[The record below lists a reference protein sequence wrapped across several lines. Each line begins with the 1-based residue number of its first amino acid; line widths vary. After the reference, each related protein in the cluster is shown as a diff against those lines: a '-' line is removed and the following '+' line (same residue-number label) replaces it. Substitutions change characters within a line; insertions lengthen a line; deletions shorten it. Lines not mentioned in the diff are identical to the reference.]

1 MLCKKSCN
9 RSGDEEIMSR
19 WEKSNGVTFT
29 KKEDMDI
36 DSFKKAV
43 DGIDDWFVNE
53 LKSAGYDDAQD
64 LVDLFTEDS
73 VDTVEDYSDLNWPE
87 TTWNF
92 ACSTTDRIWNCLR
105 SSVYNCLCLRTG

>member
-1 MLCKKSCN
+1 
-9 RSGDEEIMSR
+9 MSR

-43 DGIDDWFVNE
+43 DGIDDWFVKE

-64 LVDLFTEDS
+64 LV
-73 VDTVEDYSDLNWPE
+73 
-87 TTWNF
+87 
-92 ACSTTDRIWNCLR
+92 I
-105 SSVYNCLCLRTG
+105 